1 MTDLL
6 RLLTSTGIDGVACNL
21 ESKGMDAL
29 SNAIKSATGNPNIFS
44 MSGSLPLVRDL
55 KDGGCDILM
64 TG

>member
-6 RLLTSTGIDGVACNL
+6 RFLTSTGNDGVACNL

-29 SNAIKSATGNPNIFS
+29 SNAIQSATGNPNIFS
-44 MSGSLPLVRDL
+44 MCGSLPLVRDL
-55 KDGGCDILM
+55 KDGGCDILI